1 MLVAA
6 KKAVLTIDPD
16 QPVRNQFSYDQ
27 LIHTTLAGMRLLAVF
42 MSGIGLVALIL
53 ACLGVYSVMSYVVA
67 ERTSEIGM
75 RLAMGAQPSD
85 IFRLLGR
92 QAIVMTAS
100 GISVGLIGGF
110 FIAQLFSG
118 LIFGVSASDFWSLA
132 SGSLLLAA
140 VAALAIYFPARRAIQ
155 MDPAT
160 ALRHD

>member
-1 MLVAA
+1 
-6 KKAVLTIDPD
+6 
-16 QPVRNQFSYDQ
+16 
-27 LIHTTLAGMRLLAVF
+27 
-42 MSGIGLVALIL
+42 
-53 ACLGVYSVMSYVVA
+53 MSYVVA

-118 LIFGVSASDFWSLA
+118 LIFGVSASDFWSLS
-132 SGSLLLAA
+132 SGSLLLAS